1 MKEGD
6 IEMTG
11 IFQGFI
17 KVATVIVLSVAF
29 AALLIFGGAYLS
41 MLFWNMFCGYV
52 HLPEIGY
59 WQMWGLMMFLE
70 IIATI
75 FKSNAKSE
83 N

>member
-1 MKEGD
+1 MNVIIRKFVEV
-6 IEMTG
+6 G
-11 IFQGFI
+11 IVTLI
-17 KVATVIVLSVAF
+17 SIVF
-29 AALLIFGGAYLS
+29 AVLLIFGGAYLS